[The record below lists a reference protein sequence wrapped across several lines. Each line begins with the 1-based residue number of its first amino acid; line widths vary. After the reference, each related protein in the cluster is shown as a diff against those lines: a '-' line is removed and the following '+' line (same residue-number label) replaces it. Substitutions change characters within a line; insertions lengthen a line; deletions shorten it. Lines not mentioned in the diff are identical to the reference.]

1 MHWIYSSC
9 TIILDNSNVFV
20 ITGLFKQN
28 VVNIWMV
35 SHMFHKFW
43 YQKRSHTFIHTNNNI
58 GNICLSF
65 RGQSLT
71 TTKTSMRKIKDERK
85 QIFCWWPRFYGQCT
99 EWRITT
105 PCLWNF
111 TWCFH
116 VCITQSLSSV
126 VWICIKWVANV
137 RTSRFRGKKI

>member
-1 MHWIYSSC
+1 MNHFFINKILTLQCIKFYSSC

-35 SHMFHKFW
+35 SHMFHNIW

-85 QIFCWWPRFYGQCT
+85 QIFCWWPRFHGQCT
-99 EWRITT
+99 EWRKTT
-105 PCLWNF
+105 PYFVQFSREYFL
-111 TWCFH
+111 H
-116 VCITQSLSSV
+116 VWHSPCQE
-126 VWICIKWVANV
+126 
-137 RTSRFRGKKI
+137 